1 MAHPRLQ
8 KTPKPSLLVGRYNKR
23 LHGFPESPKGIVYQP
38 EQTPIEWLP
47 INQTREYHRCNSEC
61 RLRGFYPVLA
71 SIPLPRGPLA
81 NSDNDPRATVDRQLQ
96 ALHSLEPLI
105 LLRLSFK
112 PQQQRKV
119 ISQMSGG
126 LRAHRMQLRAHLL
139 THMFAVIK
147 VLTPS
152 LDDAKAADA
161 QNP

>member
-1 MAHPRLQ
+1 MREKSYHP
-8 KTPKPSLLVGRYNKR
+8 G
-23 LHGFPESPKGIVYQP
+23 
-38 EQTPIEWLP
+38 W
-47 INQTREYHRCNSEC
+47 
-61 RLRGFYPVLA
+61 PVA
-71 SIPLPRGPLA
+71 GAIY
-81 NSDNDPRATVDRQLQ
+81 PRATVDRQLQ